1 MQSHYQA
8 TLQQG
13 IDFLLALEPEQYT
26 ALCEV
31 ATSPIGGHI
40 RHILD
45 HFFSVRLAADR
56 VQLSGMSVVDYE
68 RRQRGSKLE
77 SDCLAAVDAFRLL
90 QHWIVTLAADQLAQ
104 PVIVNADVGI
114 GSTNIVQVPSTL
126 GRELMFCCSHA
137 IHHYALLKSIFQSL
151 GGEMPSTFGLAPS
164 TASYQRSLECAP

>member
-1 MQSHYQA
+1 MKEHYHA

-13 IDFLLALEPEQYT
+13 IEFLLVIDPGQYT
-26 ALCEV
+26 AISNV

-45 HFFSVRLAADR
+45 HFFSIQHAAEHIHDI
-56 VQLSGMSVVDYE
+56 GMNIVDYE
-68 RRQRGSKLE
+68 FRQRGSVLE
-77 SDCLAAVDAFRLL
+77 TDCAEAVAAFM
-90 QHWIVTLAADQLAQ
+90 QFQYWITNLDPNQLAQ

-114 GSTNIVQVPSTL
+114 GSTKILQVPSTL

-137 IHHYALLKSIFQSL
+137 IHHYALLKSIFRSL

>member
-1 MQSHYQA
+1 MQTHYQA

-13 IDFLLALEPEQYT
+13 IEFLLAIEPIHYT
-26 ALCEV
+26 AISEV

-45 HFFSVRLAADR
+45 HFFSLRYAAESDH
-56 VQLSGMSVVDYE
+56 LSSVAVVDYE
-68 RRQRGSKLE
+68 RRQRGSVYE
-77 SDCLAAVDAFRLL
+77 HDCGASIDAFKQL
-90 QHWIVTLAADQLAQ
+90 QHWISTLALDQLAL

-114 GSTNIVQVPSTL
+114 GSSNIVQVPSTL

-137 IHHYALLKSIFQSL
+137 IHHYALLKSIFQSF
-151 GGEMPSTFGLAPS
+151 GGQMQATFGLAPS